1 MRISDWSSDVCSSYL
16 GKPGT
21 TNDET
26 DACFNGFQATQVAIA
41 WVGFDQP
48 APLGAGEVGAR
59 AALPIWIDYMRVA
72 LAGVPQARLPRP
84 AGLVDVRVD
93 PRTGTLASAGTP
105 GAVFEIVQQDHV
117 PEAETDATQD
127 RKSVVEGKSVAVRGD
142 LGGRRII
149 KKKTK

>member
-1 MRISDWSSDVCSSYL
+1 MRISDWSSDVCSSDL
-16 GKPGT
+16 HRNDLAGKTGT

-26 DACFNGFQATQVAIA
+26 DAWFNGFQATQVAIA

-84 AGLVDVRVD
+84 RSEERRV
-93 PRTGTLASAGTP
+93 
-105 GAVFEIVQQDHV
+105 
-117 PEAETDATQD
+117 
-127 RKSVVEGKSVAVRGD
+127 GKECVSKCRS
-142 LGGRRII
+142 RWWPC
-149 KKKTK
+149 T

>member
-93 PRTGTLASAGTP
+93 PRTGKLASAGTP

-117 PEAETDATQD
+117 PEAETDATQKD
-127 RKSVVEGKSVAVRGD
+127 PNKAD
-142 LGGRRII
+142 LEDLY
-149 KKKTK
+149 

>member
-93 PRTGTLASAGTP
+93 PRTGKLASAGTP
-105 GAVFEIVQQDHV
+105 GAVFEIVQQVARASCRERVFQYVLD
-117 PEAETDATQD
+117 
-127 RKSVVEGKSVAVRGD
+127 SVVALTLKN
-142 LGGRRII
+142 
-149 KKKTK
+149 KNHN